1 MFIFPIISLDKV
13 FVKCYITIMNWKD
26 KRINAIN
33 RQIKKKGKYGNRP
46 AITESYIDEHYNII
60 NSKAKTKKE
69 YKLQA

>member
-1 MFIFPIISLDKV
+1 
-13 FVKCYITIMNWKD
+13 MNWKD

-33 RQIKKKGKYGNRP
+33 RQIEKKGKYENRP
-46 AITESYIDEHYNII
+46 AIVENYIDEHYNII

>member
-1 MFIFPIISLDKV
+1 
-13 FVKCYITIMNWKD
+13 MNWKD

-33 RQIKKKGKYGNRP
+33 RQIERKGKYGNRP